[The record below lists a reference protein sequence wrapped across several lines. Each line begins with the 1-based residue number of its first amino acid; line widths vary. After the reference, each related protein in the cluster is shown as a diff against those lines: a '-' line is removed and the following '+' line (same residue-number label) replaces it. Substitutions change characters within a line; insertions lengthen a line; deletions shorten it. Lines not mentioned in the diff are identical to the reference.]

1 MKLSSIEHVTHCKHV
16 ARVYSRAQPCEIS
29 TICKKMLHK
38 IYAATSNGTPPKNR
52 LKDKYLFF
60 QIKYSKTSLTTT
72 LIWRPLYELTL
83 NFYSLVLSRLPFSS
97 SFESLFHQTNVQ
109 DSAVI
114 WAQAFQLPRTF
125 QNSGKASGESNTFLR
140 PPFLK
145 NGPLKLQKGAHLTP
159 IGQFLE

>member
-1 MKLSSIEHVTHCKHV
+1 M

-38 IYAATSNGTPPKNR
+38 IYAATSNGTPPPKNR
-52 LKDKYLFF
+52 PKDKYLFF

-83 NFYSLVLSRLPFSS
+83 NFYSLVLPRLPFSS
-97 SFESLFHQTNVQ
+97 SFESLSHQTNVQ

-125 QNSGKASGESNTFLR
+125 QNSGKASGESNTFLA
-140 PPFLK
+140 PPFFEK
-145 NGPLKLQKGAHLTP
+145 WPPKITEGGPFDPHWP
-159 IGQFLE
+159 ISGINPL

>member
-1 MKLSSIEHVTHCKHV
+1 MLRIVNMWLRFILERNLVRFPQFV
-16 ARVYSRAQPCEIS
+16 
-29 TICKKMLHK
+29 KKCCIKFTLPHQM
-38 IYAATSNGTPPKNR
+38 GPPPKNR
-52 LKDKYLFF
+52 PKDKYLFF

-97 SFESLFHQTNVQ
+97 SFESLSHQTNVQ

-125 QNSGKASGESNTFLR
+125 QNSGKASGESNTFLA